1 MAQQREVAEATSTG
15 GEGGRVDQSPVPS
28 VPQIRG
34 LVDAPY
40 GPAVARAMSAGGPLS
55 NRGLARL
62 LARKKLQSTLAND
75 DIYDDF
81 DEVNEGPTEFR
92 EEILNLINPIDAKG
106 LTETDAVRFTAAE
119 AEADTTGKTKEG
131 AVKSGGGIAGWF
143 TAQDLDVGRGGFKKG
158 KSETEMRMA
167 AYTTCGDF
175 MSRVWAKAEI
185 AAKKRNKKIKI
196 DFGRAD
202 VDGQSNKVTPF
213 LMHLTLQNEAWHAG
227 SELGAK
233 KPKPGDCYYLEF
245 LDSGKQSHVGFI
257 KSITDRGDG
266 KQTWVTVDGGQRS
279 GPGTPDKILERT
291 RLVDA
296 AAGIVFGGENAD
308 NNPRRLRGWLD
319 VDQVVFYAE

>member
-1 MAQQREVAEATSTG
+1 MSQQREVAQATSTD
-15 GEGGRVDQSPVPS
+15 GEAGRADQSSLPPAPVM
-28 VPQIRG
+28 RG
-34 LVDAPY
+34 LADAPY
-40 GPAVARAMSAGGPLS
+40 GPAVARALSAGEVLS
-55 NRGLARL
+55 NRGLSRL

-106 LTETDAVRFTAAE
+106 LTETDPVRFTAAE
-119 AEADTTGKTKEG
+119 AAADTTGKTKEG
-131 AVKSGGGIAGWF
+131 GVKSGGGIAGWF
-143 TAQDLDVGRGGFKKG
+143 IAQDLDYGRGGWKKG

-185 AAKKRNKKIKI
+185 AAKKRNKKLKV
-196 DFGRAD
+196 DFGRGD
-202 VDGQSNKVTPF
+202 LDGKDTKITPF
-213 LMHLTLQNEAWHAG
+213 LMYLTMQNQAWHTG
-227 SELGAK
+227 SELGSK
-233 KPKPGDCYYLEF
+233 RPKPGDCYFLEF

-257 KSITDRGDG
+257 KSVSDNGG

-291 RLVDA
+291 RLVDP
-296 AAGIVFGGENAD
+296 AAGIVYGGENAD